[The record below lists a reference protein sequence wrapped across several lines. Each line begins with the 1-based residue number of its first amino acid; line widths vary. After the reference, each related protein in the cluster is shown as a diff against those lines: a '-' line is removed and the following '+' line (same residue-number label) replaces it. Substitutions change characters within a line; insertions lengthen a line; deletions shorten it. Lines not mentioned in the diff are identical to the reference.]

1 MRGNSGGG
9 LDWIDQTQFCCS
21 VRVSPCSAADG
32 FASGV
37 VAQHLAGRRAAG
49 NGAAGHSGRLGLST
63 TSPRVVVL
71 TPACRF
77 GDEGVAER
85 AAPGTLA
92 TWTPVEP
99 DASLPVQK
107 QLVMLESALLLWGWA
122 LGTSTRRLGSSMDP
136 RLLGFQDVVWM
147 RLAGQSC
154 RQLGQARPSLTN
166 RSPQGRFDG
175 GRPSRA
181 GSRDERE
188 TTELPHGALTGP
200 VAGTQG
206 KTHRRAR
213 GHDVW
218 EAGRWPPGVSEW
230 MMGSEDLAK
239 IAAPSNVQRLAAKL
253 AYGMIAGR
261 DILSR
266 KARGRPACRTGT
278 CLSYLRRASKSPYIR
293 HSPCPLP
300 SHPAS
305 LLGLFPLRLRLLL
318 FAVPCPPPPVRLSS
332 TPQRHHRRRIATHT
346 ANGARTRT
354 HARSLARKGASSNPL
369 PGAFAAPRRRSRER
383 SQDQANCEDYWPPW
397 REAGCEIDDGQPVGP
412 AATELHHT
420 TPHRTTL
427 VALDPIPVRLP
438 ACLPPSVVAW
448 CQIPS
453 IQNRRSDACL
463 GLLPDTEH
471 GAPNPVLILADAQDG
486 HGLAGRGPETQRHY
500 PEPTPAAHR
509 HL

>member
-1 MRGNSGGG
+1 MCFRMRGNSGGG

-49 NGAAGHSGRLGLST
+49 SGAAGHSGRLGLST

-188 TTELPHGALTGP
+188 TTH
-200 VAGTQG
+200 V
-206 KTHRRAR
+206 RRQS
-213 GHDVW
+213 G
-218 EAGRWPPGVSEW
+218 
-230 MMGSEDLAK
+230 
-239 IAAPSNVQRLAAKL
+239 
-253 AYGMIAGR
+253 
-261 DILSR
+261 
-266 KARGRPACRTGT
+266 RTGRH
-278 CLSYLRRASKSPYIR
+278 LRR
-293 HSPCPLP
+293 
-300 SHPAS
+300 
-305 LLGLFPLRLRLLL
+305 
-318 FAVPCPPPPVRLSS
+318 V
-332 TPQRHHRRRIATHT
+332 
-346 ANGARTRT
+346 N
-354 HARSLARKGASSNPL
+354 
-369 PGAFAAPRRRSRER
+369 E
-383 SQDQANCEDYWPPW
+383 
-397 REAGCEIDDGQPVGP
+397 
-412 AATELHHT
+412 
-420 TPHRTTL
+420 
-427 VALDPIPVRLP
+427 
-438 ACLPPSVVAW
+438 
-448 CQIPS
+448 
-453 IQNRRSDACL
+453 
-463 GLLPDTEH
+463 
-471 GAPNPVLILADAQDG
+471 
-486 HGLAGRGPETQRHY
+486 
-500 PEPTPAAHR
+500 
-509 HL
+509 